1 MVYGDLKNLS
11 RRTPRDKKLRD
22 KSFNMAKNSNYYD
35 DQRGLP
41 SITYKFSNEKTSA
54 TRTNKFSCGP
64 IKNEITSNQEFAEE
78 LHKYIIRI
86 FEKRKVYS
94 SFKRQYL
101 GCWFSR
107 YAVNK

>member
-11 RRTPRDKKLRD
+11 RRTPADKILRD

-35 DQRGLP
+35 EQRGLP

-78 LHKYIIRI
+78 LHK
-86 FEKRKVYS
+86 
-94 SFKRQYL
+94 
-101 GCWFSR
+101 
-107 YAVNK
+107 